1 MDRFVECRQG
11 RRGFVQRLAGGMATC
26 GNASAVPDT
35 PVEPTPGGRY
45 PADMESRVPVPQQIA
60 RTTVAARERI
70 ERRFDAGDTATA
82 LIGVSTD
89 LPRSISRDFR
99 WLPGT
104 MPGGCGAVLGAMA
117 RGFRWPSVS
126 TRSGR
131 A

>member
-1 MDRFVECRQG
+1 M
-11 RRGFVQRLAGGMATC
+11 
-26 GNASAVPDT
+26 PDT

-60 RTTVAARERI
+60 RTTVATRERI

-89 LPRSISRDFR
+89 LPRSIAGISGGCSA
-99 WLPGT
+99 P
-104 MPGGCGAVLGAMA
+104 MPGGRVAVLGVMA
-117 RGFRWPSVS
+117 HVLHWPTVS